1 MAKTKSE
8 TLNSLGREVSDVT
21 VLMHEAI
28 ARNVGLSGLDHKYL
42 SIILRQGSLT
52 AGELSVLTGL
62 TTGAVTGV
70 IDRLEKKKLVKRV
83 FNESDRRKILIVPNV
98 EKATKLF
105 ENAHLD
111 LRNQIESLIST
122 FSEKEIKIIE
132 RYLSSSIKIMKNVT
146 DRLNKK

>member
-1 MAKTKSE
+1 MTKIKSD
-8 TLNSLGREVSDVT
+8 TLNSLGREISDAT

-70 IDRLEKKKLVKRV
+70 IDRLEKKKLVKRA
-83 FNESDRRKILIVPNV
+83 FDESDRRKILIVPNI

-111 LRNQIESLIST
+111 LRKQIESLIST

-132 RYLSSSIKIMKNVT
+132 RYLSSSIAIMRNVT